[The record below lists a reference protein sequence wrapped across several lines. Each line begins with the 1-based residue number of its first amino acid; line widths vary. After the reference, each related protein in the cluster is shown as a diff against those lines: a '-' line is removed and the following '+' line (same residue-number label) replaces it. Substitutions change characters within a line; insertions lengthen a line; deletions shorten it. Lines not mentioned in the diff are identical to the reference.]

1 MFRPDKYIDMSKTDF
16 DDIFSGIESIWNILP
31 IIEKYITEKDVQ
43 WFRKRGYKEHS
54 EGVYVGKNSIVAPD
68 AVIKAP
74 AIIGHRCEI
83 RHAAFIRGKAIIGNN
98 VTVGNSCEIKNS
110 FICDEAQIPHFNYV
124 GDAVL
129 GYKSHL
135 GAGVICSNV
144 RSVPGNVK
152 VRNGDEK
159 IDTGLR
165 KFSAIVS
172 DNAEVGCNAVL
183 SPGSIVGRN
192 SVVYPLSFFRGV
204 LKDNK
209 IYKQNGEISDLRSS
223 GIIDFH

>member
-1 MFRPDKYIDMSKTDF
+1 MFRPNKYIDMSKTDF
-16 DDIFSGIESIWNILP
+16 GDIFSGVDLIWKVLP
-31 IIEKYITEKDVQ
+31 LISKYIIEKDARWFKDHGYTE
-43 WFRKRGYKEHS
+43 YS
-54 EGVYVGKNSIVAPD
+54 EGVYVGESSFIAPD
-68 AVIKAP
+68 TVIKAP
-74 AIIGHRCEI
+74 AIIGHGCEI

-124 GDAVL
+124 GDSVL

-144 RSVPGNVK
+144 RSIPGNVK
-152 VRNGDEK
+152 VVNGNEK

-165 KFSAIVS
+165 KFSAVVA
-172 DNAEVGCNAVL
+172 DHAEVGCNAVL
-183 SPGSIVGRN
+183 GPGSIVGRN
-192 SVVYPLSFFRGV
+192 SVVYPLAFFRGV

-209 IYKQNGEISDLRSS
+209 IYKQNGEISELKSS
-223 GIIDFH
+223 GQV